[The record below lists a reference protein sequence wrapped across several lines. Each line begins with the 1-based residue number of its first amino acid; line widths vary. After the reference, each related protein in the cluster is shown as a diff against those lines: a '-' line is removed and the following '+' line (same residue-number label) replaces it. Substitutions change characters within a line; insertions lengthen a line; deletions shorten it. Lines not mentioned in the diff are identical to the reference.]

1 MRQHNRLKNQV
12 MSAKARKITSVTLST
27 GEADTIDAEH
37 HSALMLIEQLE
48 QEIEVHLVRI
58 KELDER
64 TPAEADT
71 GSVAATGIDS
81 DNNSTN
87 SSRVLDGGTFTG
99 SSYDG

>member
-37 HSALMLIEQLE
+37 HSALMLIEQLG

-64 TPAEADT
+64 APAADT
-71 GSVAATGIDS
+71 GPVAATGIDS
-81 DNNSTN
+81 DNDSTN

-99 SSYDG
+99 SSYNG